1 MLTEE
6 KKVEIR
12 KLKEQGLNI
21 SQIARRT
28 SVDWKTVKQC
38 VTAKSKN
45 YDEKGA
51 DEESRHNDSKKTDA
65 ERVKIIFKRLNSG
78 ESPSKIVGEIGDVD
92 LVLDLHK
99 KWKQMEGLF
108 PKELS
113 APDLRIL
120 GDTEAW
126 IESVEKF
133 PEWHQMKAIK
143 ALAGFAIVRSW
154 YCANYRNRDVECA
167 LISENDFYECISCT
181 FFSKRA

>member
-1 MLTEE
+1 MLTDE

-21 SQIARRT
+21 SQIARQT
-28 SVDWKTVKQC
+28 SSDWKSVKKC
-38 VTAKSKN
+38 VAVENKN
-45 YDEKGA
+45 HNEKGT
-51 DEESRHNDSKKTDA
+51 DEESRRNDSKRTDA

-108 PKELS
+108 PKELP

-120 GDTEAW
+120 ADPEAW
-126 IESVEKF
+126 IKSVEKF
-133 PEWHQMKAIK
+133 PEWHQMKAVK

-154 YCANYRNRDVECA
+154 NCANYMNRDVECG
-167 LISENDFYECISCT
+167 LIRENDFYECISCT
-181 FFSKRA
+181 FFSKLT